1 MNILRK
7 IKFQIGKLFFN
18 VRVESS
24 LYRYINLYQKN
35 FIFLSRFLEK
45 RFSLKY
51 GCYISRKA
59 KIGKNIS
66 FRHPIGV
73 VIGEGVEIS
82 DNVVI
87 YQNVTI
93 GAAKSGDAAK
103 GLYPQIGKNTTIFSG
118 AVIVGNIKVGDGCII
133 GANTV
138 LSKDLPDNSVHTINS
153 KRDI

>member
-1 MNILRK
+1 MNIIYK
-7 IKFQIGKLFFN
+7 IKDKFGKIFFN
-18 VRVESS
+18 VKVENR
-24 LYRYINLYQKN
+24 LYRYIYLYNKR
-35 FIFLSRFLEK
+35 FILTSRFLEK

-51 GCYISRKA
+51 GCYISRKS

-103 GLYPQIGKNTTIFSG
+103 GLYPKIGKNTTIFSG

-138 LSKDLPDNSVHTINS
+138 LSKDLPDNSIYTINS
-153 KRDI
+153 KSDI